1 MTQVLSCT
9 NNRVTVHASRHVA
22 TLAAEHAVPAPPRK
36 ARVLRYS
43 IVTLFGA
50 PTNLVLYALLLRFTS
65 LSAASATVVA
75 ALFVIIPQFVLS
87 KYWVWKQASRA
98 HLRREVSTYAG
109 LTATSL
115 ALATVVGVWLES
127 LGATNGVL
135 VAGNLGA
142 FTAMWV
148 VRFVILD
155 RFAFASTHH
164 YAPSH

>member
-1 MTQVLSCT
+1 M
-9 NNRVTVHASRHVA
+9 HASRHVA
-22 TLAAEHAVPAPPRK
+22 PLAAEYAVPAPPRK

-50 PTNLVLYALLLRFTS
+50 PTNIVLYALLLRFTN
-65 LSAASATVVA
+65 LSAAWATVIA
-75 ALFVIIPQFVLS
+75 ALFVIIPKFALS
-87 KYWVWKQASRA
+87 KYWVWKQASRE
-98 HLRREVSTYAG
+98 HLRREVSIYVG

-115 ALATVVGVWLES
+115 ALATLVGVWLES

-142 FTAMWV
+142 FTVMWV

-155 RFAFASTHH
+155 RFAFVSTHH
-164 YAPSH
+164 YARPHQL